1 MSASTNMAVETG
13 RVIASC
19 FALAAFA
26 VSVLTGLAENIEA
39 AQILLRAVIAM
50 IVCFPVGAMVGVTC
64 DSVIRSHLSAKSS
77 DVQGA
82 APAAPSVEALEQII
96 EVSPA
101 EPAAARAT
109 KARAAA

>member
-1 MSASTNMAVETG
+1 MPVETG

-26 VSVLTGLAENIEA
+26 VSVLTGLAENIDA
-39 AQILLRAVIAM
+39 AQILLRAVAAM
-50 IVCFPVGAMVGVTC
+50 IVCFPVGAIVGLTC

-77 DVQGA
+77 DAQGA
-82 APAAPSVEALEQII
+82 APAAASAEVAEEII

-101 EPAAARAT
+101 EPASARAI